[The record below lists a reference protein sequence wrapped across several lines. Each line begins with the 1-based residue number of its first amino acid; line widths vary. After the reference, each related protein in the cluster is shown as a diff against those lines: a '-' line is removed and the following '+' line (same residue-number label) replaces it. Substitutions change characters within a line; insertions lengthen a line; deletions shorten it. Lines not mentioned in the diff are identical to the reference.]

1 MRINKYLALHL
12 NTSRRNADELIK
24 AKKITVNNKLAVI
37 GQDIMTTDV
46 ITYQNKILSSKI
58 VYKYF
63 KFYKPIGYV
72 CSTKAQGK
80 SKTIYDIVDNSLKYS
95 GRLDKDSE
103 GLMLLSNDGDWLN
116 NINHPSK
123 GYEKEYIVT
132 VSQPIVL
139 NSFKRVVTDKNEKL
153 VINKLSKLNKFEYK
167 VTLDTGKNREI
178 REILNHFGLM
188 VKKLKRLEFGPFK
201 LGNLQIGDLIEIK
214 KEVLEKKCKI
224 LGIKIENFKWNIQG

>member
-12 NTSRRNADELIK
+12 NISRRNADELIR
-24 AKKITVNNKLAVI
+24 AKKITVNNNLAVI

-46 ITYQNKILSSKI
+46 IEYQNKILSSKI

-63 KFYKPIGYV
+63 KFYKPIGYI

-80 SKTIYDIVDNSLKYS
+80 SKTIYDILNDNSLKYS

-116 NINHPSK
+116 NISHPSK
-123 GYEKEYIVT
+123 SFIKEYIIT
-132 VSQPIVL
+132 VRQPIDL
-139 NSFKRVVTDKNEKL
+139 NSFKKVVTDKNEKL
-153 VINKLSKLNKFEYK
+153 VINKLTKINKFKYT

-178 REILNHFGLM
+178 RRIFAKNKIEIVN
-188 VKKLKRLEFGPFK
+188 LKRISIGNFL
-201 LGNLQIGDLIEIK
+201 LGDMKIGQLSQIK
-214 KEVLEKKCKI
+214 S
-224 LGIKIENFKWNIQG
+224 N

>member
-12 NTSRRNADELIK
+12 NTSRRNADELIR
-24 AKKITVNNKLAVI
+24 ARKITVNHKLAVI

-46 ITYQNKILSSKI
+46 IKYQNKILSSKI

-63 KFYKPIGYV
+63 KFYKPIGYI

-80 SKTIYDIVDNSLKYS
+80 SKTIYDILNDNSLKYS

-116 NINHPSK
+116 DISHPSK
-123 GYEKEYIVT
+123 SFKKEYIIT
-132 VSQPIVL
+132 VRQPIDL
-139 NSFKRVVTDKNEKL
+139 NSFKKVVTDKNEKL
-153 VINKLSKLNKFEYK
+153 VINKLTKINKFKYT

-178 REILNHFGLM
+178 RRIFAKNKIEIVN
-188 VKKLKRLEFGPFK
+188 LKRISIGNFL
-201 LGNLQIGDLIEIK
+201 LGDMKIGQLSQIK
-214 KEVLEKKCKI
+214 S
-224 LGIKIENFKWNIQG
+224 N

>member
-12 NTSRRNADELIK
+12 NTSRRNADELIR
-24 AKKITVNNKLAVI
+24 AKKITVNNNLAVI

-46 ITYQNKILSSKI
+46 IKYQNKILSSKI

-63 KFYKPIGYV
+63 KFYKPIGYI

-80 SKTIYDIVDNSLKYS
+80 SKTIYDILNDNSLKYS

-116 NINHPSK
+116 DISHPSK
-123 GYEKEYIVT
+123 SFKKEYIIT
-132 VSQPIVL
+132 VRQPIDL
-139 NSFKRVVTDKNEKL
+139 NSFKKVVTDKNEKL
-153 VINKLSKLNKFEYK
+153 VINKLTKINKFKYT

-178 REILNHFGLM
+178 RRIFAKNKIEIVN
-188 VKKLKRLEFGPFK
+188 LKRISIGNFL
-201 LGNLQIGDLIEIK
+201 LGDMKIGQLSQIK
-214 KEVLEKKCKI
+214 S
-224 LGIKIENFKWNIQG
+224 N

>member
-12 NTSRRNADELIK
+12 NTSRRNADELIQ
-24 AKKITVNNKLAVI
+24 AKKITVNNKHAVI

-46 ITYQNKILSSKI
+46 VKYQNKILSSKI

-63 KFYKPIGYV
+63 KFYKPIGYI

-80 SKTIYDIVDNSLKYS
+80 SKTIYDIINDKSLKYS

-123 GYEKEYIVT
+123 GFEKEYIVT
-132 VSQPIVL
+132 VAQPVNL
-139 NSFKRVVTDKNEKL
+139 KSFKKIVTDNNEKL
-153 VINKLSKLNKFEYK
+153 IINRLSKINKFEYTA
-167 VTLDTGKNREI
+167 TLNSGKNREI
-178 REILNHFGLM
+178 RRVFADNNIEIIN
-188 VKKLKRLEFGPFK
+188 LKRISI
-201 LGNLQIGDLIEIK
+201 GNFILDDMKIGQLSQIKGD
-214 KEVLEKKCKI
+214 
-224 LGIKIENFKWNIQG
+224 

>member
-12 NTSRRNADELIK
+12 NTSRRNADELIR
-24 AKKITVNNKLAVI
+24 AKKITVNNNLAVI

-46 ITYQNKILSSKI
+46 IEYQNKILSSKI

-63 KFYKPIGYV
+63 KFYKPIGYI

-80 SKTIYDIVDNSLKYS
+80 SKTIYDILNDNSLKYS

-123 GYEKEYIVT
+123 SFKKEYIITVT
-132 VSQPIVL
+132 QPIDL
-139 NSFKRVVTDKNEKL
+139 NSFKKVVTDKNEKL
-153 VINKLSKLNKFEYK
+153 VINKLSKVNKFKYT
-167 VTLDTGKNREI
+167 VTLNTGKNREI
-178 REILNHFGLM
+178 RRIFAKNKIEIVN
-188 VKKLKRLEFGPFK
+188 LKRISIGNFL
-201 LGNLQIGDLIEIK
+201 LGDMKIGQLSQIK
-214 KEVLEKKCKI
+214 S
-224 LGIKIENFKWNIQG
+224 N

>member
-46 ITYQNKILSSKI
+46 IKYQSKILSSKI

-63 KFYKPIGYV
+63 KFYKPIGYI
-72 CSTKAQGK
+72 CSKKAQGK
-80 SKTIYDIVDNSLKYS
+80 SKTIYDILNDNSLKYS

-123 GYEKEYIVT
+123 GFEKEYVVT
-132 VSQPIVL
+132 VSQPIDL
-139 NSFKRVVTDKNEKL
+139 NCFKKVVTDKNEKL
-153 VINKLSKLNKFEYK
+153 VINKLSKLDKFEYK
-167 VTLDTGKNREI
+167 VSLSTGKNREI
-178 REILNHFGLM
+178 RRLFAKNKVEIKN
-188 VKKLKRLEFGPFK
+188 LKRISI
-201 LGNLQIGDLIEIK
+201 GNFLLDNMKIGQLTQI
-214 KEVLEKKCKI
+214 
-224 LGIKIENFKWNIQG
+224 NSN

>member
-24 AKKITVNNKLAVI
+24 AKKITVNNKLAVV

-72 CSTKAQGK
+72 CSSKSQGK
-80 SKTIYDIVDNSLKYS
+80 SKTIYDIVNDISLKYS

-132 VSQPIVL
+132 VSQPIVF

-153 VINKLSKLNKFEYK
+153 VINKLSKLNKFK
-167 VTLDTGKNREI
+167 W
-178 REILNHFGLM
+178 
-188 VKKLKRLEFGPFK
+188 KKQR
-201 LGNLQIGDLIEIK
+201 N
-214 KEVLEKKCKI
+214 
-224 LGIKIENFKWNIQG
+224 

>member
-63 KFYKPIGYV
+63 KFYKPIGYI
-72 CSTKAQGK
+72 CSSKAQGK
-80 SKTIYDIVDNSLKYS
+80 SKTIYDIINDNSLKYG

-132 VSQPIVL
+132 VSKPIDL
-139 NSFKRVVTDKNEKL
+139 NSFKKVVTDKNEKL
-153 VINKLSKLNKFEYK
+153 VINKLRKINIFEYK
-167 VTLDTGKNREI
+167 VTLNTGKNREI
-178 REILNHFGLM
+178 RRVFAKNNLDIIN
-188 VKKLKRLEFGPFK
+188 LKRISIGNFFLEDMKIGQ
-201 LGNLQIGDLIEIK
+201 LSQI
-214 KEVLEKKCKI
+214 
-224 LGIKIENFKWNIQG
+224 NSN

>member
-63 KFYKPIGYV
+63 KFYKPIGYI
-72 CSTKAQGK
+72 CSSKAQGK
-80 SKTIYDIVDNSLKYS
+80 SKTIYDIINDNSLKYS

-123 GYEKEYIVT
+123 GYEKEYICLLYT
-132 VSQPIVL
+132 SP
-139 NSFKRVVTDKNEKL
+139 SPRD
-153 VINKLSKLNKFEYK
+153 
-167 VTLDTGKNREI
+167 G
-178 REILNHFGLM
+178 
-188 VKKLKRLEFGPFK
+188 
-201 LGNLQIGDLIEIK
+201 
-214 KEVLEKKCKI
+214 
-224 LGIKIENFKWNIQG
+224 W

>member
-63 KFYKPIGYV
+63 KFYKPIGYI

-80 SKTIYDIVDNSLKYS
+80 SKTIYDILNDNSLKYS

-116 NINHPSK
+116 NISHPSK
-123 GYEKEYIVT
+123 SFKKEYIIT
-132 VSQPIVL
+132 VRQPIDL
-139 NSFKRVVTDKNEKL
+139 NSFKKVVTDKNEKL
-153 VINKLSKLNKFEYK
+153 VINKLSKVNKFKYT
-167 VTLDTGKNREI
+167 VTLNTGKNREI
-178 REILNHFGLM
+178 RRIFAKNKIEIVN
-188 VKKLKRLEFGPFK
+188 LKRISIGNFL
-201 LGNLQIGDLIEIK
+201 LGDMKIGQLSQIK
-214 KEVLEKKCKI
+214 S
-224 LGIKIENFKWNIQG
+224 N

>member
-24 AKKITVNNKLAVI
+24 ANKITVNNKLAVV

-63 KFYKPIGYV
+63 KFYKPIGYI
-72 CSTKAQGK
+72 CSSKAQGK
-80 SKTIYDIVDNSLKYS
+80 SKTIYDIINDNSLKYS

-116 NINHPSK
+116 YFILPSK
-123 GYEKEYIVT
+123 GYEKE
-132 VSQPIVL
+132 
-139 NSFKRVVTDKNEKL
+139 
-153 VINKLSKLNKFEYK
+153 
-167 VTLDTGKNREI
+167 
-178 REILNHFGLM
+178 
-188 VKKLKRLEFGPFK
+188 
-201 LGNLQIGDLIEIK
+201 
-214 KEVLEKKCKI
+214 
-224 LGIKIENFKWNIQG
+224 

>member
-24 AKKITVNNKLAVI
+24 AKKITVNNNLAVI

-46 ITYQNKILSSKI
+46 IKYQNKILSSKI

-63 KFYKPIGYV
+63 KFYKPIGYI

-80 SKTIYDIVDNSLKYS
+80 SKTIYDLLNDNSLKYS

-116 NINHPSK
+116 NINHPSN
-123 GYEKEYIVT
+123 GFEKEYIVT
-132 VSQPIVL
+132 VSQPIDL
-139 NSFKRVVTDKNEKL
+139 NSFK
-153 VINKLSKLNKFEYK
+153 K
-167 VTLDTGKNREI
+167 VLDI
-178 REILNHFGLM
+178 SL
-188 VKKLKRLEFGPFK
+188 
-201 LGNLQIGDLIEIK
+201 
-214 KEVLEKKCKI
+214 
-224 LGIKIENFKWNIQG
+224 

>member
-12 NTSRRNADELIK
+12 NISRRNADELIK

-37 GQDIMTTDV
+37 GQDIMTTDE
-46 ITYQNKILSSKI
+46 IKYQNKILSSKI
-58 VYKYF
+58 IYKYF
-63 KFYKPIGYV
+63 KFYKPKGYI

-80 SKTIYDIVDNSLKYS
+80 SKIIYDILDDNSLKYS

-132 VSQPIVL
+132 VSQPINL
-139 NSFKRVVTDKNEKL
+139 NSFKKVVTDKNEKL

-167 VTLDTGKNREI
+167 ATLNTGKNREI
-178 REILNHFGLM
+178 RRVFAKNNVEIIN
-188 VKKLKRLEFGPFK
+188 LKRISIGNFLLEDMKIGQ
-201 LGNLQIGDLIEIK
+201 LSQI
-214 KEVLEKKCKI
+214 
-224 LGIKIENFKWNIQG
+224 NSN

>member
-1 MRINKYLALHL
+1 MRINKYLALQL

-24 AKKITVNNKLAVI
+24 SKKITVNNKLAI
-37 GQDIMTTDV
+37 LGQDIMTTDV

-63 KFYKPIGYV
+63 KFYKPIGYI

-80 SKTIYDIVDNSLKYS
+80 SKTIYDIINDNSLKYS

-132 VSQPIVL
+132 VSKPIDL
-139 NSFKRVVTDKNEKL
+139 NSFKKVVTDKNEKL
-153 VINKLSKLNKFEYK
+153 VINKLRKINIFEYK
-167 VTLDTGKNREI
+167 VTLNTGKNREI
-178 REILNHFGLM
+178 RRVFAKNNVDIIN
-188 VKKLKRLEFGPFK
+188 LKRISIGNFLLEDMKIGQ
-201 LGNLQIGDLIEIK
+201 LSQI
-214 KEVLEKKCKI
+214 
-224 LGIKIENFKWNIQG
+224 NSN

>member
-12 NTSRRNADELIK
+12 NISRRNADELIR
-24 AKKITVNNKLAVI
+24 AKKITVNNNLAVI

-46 ITYQNKILSSKI
+46 IEYQNKILSSKI

-63 KFYKPIGYV
+63 KFYKPIGYI

-80 SKTIYDIVDNSLKYS
+80 SKTIYDILNDNSLKYS

-116 NINHPSK
+116 NISHPSK
-123 GYEKEYIVT
+123 SFKKEYIIT
-132 VSQPIVL
+132 VKQPIDL
-139 NSFKRVVTDKNEKL
+139 NSFKKVVTDKNEKL
-153 VINKLSKLNKFEYK
+153 VINKLTKINKFKYT

-178 REILNHFGLM
+178 RRIFAKNKIEIVN
-188 VKKLKRLEFGPFK
+188 LKRISIGNFL
-201 LGNLQIGDLIEIK
+201 LGDMKIGQLSQIK
-214 KEVLEKKCKI
+214 SH
-224 LGIKIENFKWNIQG
+224 